1 MCECAGTM
9 RSADSDD
16 DDDATE
22 TEAEAERQSERQ
34 WESSVKRCAD
44 ATVCV
49 CVGVCGKPW
58 LAGNIEYGNIAL

>member
-1 MCECAGTM
+1 M

-16 DDDATE
+16 DDDATQRE
-22 TEAEAERQSERQ
+22 RQRQSERQ